1 MTSADVAA
9 RPGAHALGRAAAGLA
24 VAGSLLHL
32 LLLDLTSLASLAMAA
47 TAAVCLPC
55 AWRLWRRPTRSAWR
69 TTVLADVT
77 MLALHVQ
84 VLAGPAAG
92 GTAHGAHHGTHHG
105 AAAGGLVWT
114 GLVLV
119 AGSLAAAAVALS
131 RRPGRRR
138 EVLPAAPTPV

>member
-24 VAGSLLHL
+24 VAGALVHL
-32 LLLDLTSLASLAMAA
+32 LLLDVTSLASLAMAA

-84 VLAGPAAG
+84 VLAEPAAA
-92 GTAHGAHHGTHHG
+92 GTAHGAHHG
-105 AAAGGLVWT
+105 AAPGGLAWT

-119 AGSLAAAAVALS
+119 AASLAAGAVALS

-138 EVLPAAPTPV
+138 EVLPTAATPV